1 MFFFGIFGINTKQ
14 EEIEDFENLV
24 CKKCGILSRYT
35 VIKTYNVFH
44 FFFIPLIKWGEKY
57 YLKSRC
63 CNTIYA
69 ISKENLDRV
78 KVERSFNNIH
88 LEEIYTESSS
98 DNNDTMICSNCGRSI
113 NCSFKY
119 CPHCGEKL
127 YF

>member
-44 FFFIPLIKWGEKY
+44 FFFIPLIKWAEKY

-69 ISKENLDRV
+69 ISKESLD
-78 KVERSFNNIH
+78 KVREDRSLNNID
-88 LEEIYTESSS
+88 LKEIYSENSNA
-98 DNNDTMICSNCGRSI
+98 NNIIICNGCGKEIDS
-113 NCSFKY
+113 SFKY

>member
-35 VIKTYNVFH
+35 VMKTYNVFH

-63 CNTIYA
+63 CNTIYV

-78 KVERSFNNIH
+78 KVERSFNNID

-98 DNNDTMICSNCGRSI
+98 DNNDTMICSNCGRAI

>member
-14 EEIEDFENLV
+14 EEVEDFENLV

-35 VIKTYNVFH
+35 VIKTYNVFN

-78 KVERSFNNIH
+78 REDRTLNNID
-88 LEEIYTESSS
+88 LEEIYSGNSSA
-98 DNNDTMICSNCGRSI
+98 NNSKIICNGCGKEIDS
-113 NCSFKY
+113 SFKY
-119 CPHCGEKL
+119 CPHCGKRI

>member
-78 KVERSFNNIH
+78 KVERSFNNID

-98 DNNDTMICSNCGRSI
+98 DNNDTMICSNCGRAI

>member
-1 MFFFGIFGINTKQ
+1 M
-14 EEIEDFENLV
+14 
-24 CKKCGILSRYT
+24 
-35 VIKTYNVFH
+35 IKTYNVFH
-44 FFFIPLIKWGEKY
+44 FFFIPLIKWGKKY

-78 KVERSFNNIH
+78 KVERSFNNID

-98 DNNDTMICSNCGRSI
+98 DNNDTMICSNCGRAI

>member
-98 DNNDTMICSNCGRSI
+98 DNNDTMICSNCGRAI

>member
-1 MFFFGIFGINTKQ
+1 
-14 EEIEDFENLV
+14 
-24 CKKCGILSRYT
+24 

-98 DNNDTMICSNCGRSI
+98 DNNDTMICSNCGRAI

>member
-44 FFFIPLIKWGEKY
+44 FFFLPLIKWGEKY

-78 KVERSFNNIH
+78 KVERSFNNID

-98 DNNDTMICSNCGRSI
+98 DNNDTMICSNCGRAI

>member
-78 KVERSFNNIH
+78 KVERSFNNID
-88 LEEIYTESSS
+88 LEEIYTESS
-98 DNNDTMICSNCGRSI
+98 
-113 NCSFKY
+113 
-119 CPHCGEKL
+119 
-127 YF
+127 